1 MCVKALRC
9 DLEDTVAVVSQ
20 PVKAGTVVNAAGET
34 LAALADIPLGHKIA
48 LQDMAA
54 GELVYKYGVPIGR
67 APQAIAKGEWVH
79 THNLQDI
86 TEELCNRYAE
96 EFRKKVGG
104 TV

>member
-20 PVKAGTVVNAAGET
+20 SVKAGTAVNAAGET

-48 LQDMAA
+48 LRDMAA

-67 APQAIAKGEWVH
+67 ASQAIAKGEWVH

-86 TEELCNRYAE
+86 TEELCNHYAE

>member
-67 APQAIAKGEWVH
+67 AIAKGEWVH

>member
-1 MCVKALRC
+1 MSVLKLSPN
-9 DLEDTVAVVSQ
+9 DNVVLATTEL
-20 PVKAGTVVNAAGET
+20 KKGET
-34 LAALADIPLGHKIA
+34 ITADGKKIVLLNDIPNAHKIA
-48 LQDMAA
+48 IKDFAE
-54 GELVYKYGVPIGR
+54 GEEVIKYDNVIGY
-67 APQAIAKGEWVH
+67 AKTAIKTGEWVH

>member
-1 MCVKALRC
+1 MYVKALRC
-9 DLEDTVAVVSQ
+9 DLADTVAVVSQ

-34 LAALADIPLGHKIA
+34 LTALADIPLGHKIA

-54 GELVYKYGVPIGR
+54 GELVYKYGVPIGC
-67 APQAIAKGEWVH
+67 ASQAIAKGEWVH

>member
-1 MCVKALRC
+1 M
-9 DLEDTVAVVSQ
+9 
-20 PVKAGTVVNAAGET
+20 
-34 LAALADIPLGHKIA
+34 
-48 LQDMAA
+48 
-54 GELVYKYGVPIGR
+54 YKYGVPIGR
-67 APQAIAKGEWVH
+67 ASQAIAKGEWVH